1 MSQESR
7 ASTPFMSP
15 TASPPASPTASPPP
29 PADVTVLALTTAT
42 KDEQADDRYVSTDIQ
57 WHAQNPGFHIELKN
71 HAKEQW
77 PQSQYTPS
85 NEDRCNLGS
94 CQGCKSGSCLS
105 DNSKY
110 AAVLAKD
117 GIACLGCDQKRAC
130 CVREPCTAWAPH
142 PHLAQNW
149 KKAVYE
155 LNSSL
160 KKKYTAGQLVQ
171 IEGDEAW
178 FVYTN
183 TTLSTPS
190 RTHGGGGG
198 GGATH
203 ADEIDTGA
211 LASAIHQLNANMHKI
226 DKNVGVI
233 AQECR
238 TLTTQQQSFADQQK
252 SFAVQQQSLSDQQ
265 QSLSDQQQQQGR
277 TIASLCLQVEQQ
289 QKQCDDLKTDF
300 LSWKREEF
308 RIPPITPF
316 QKEPH
321 VDKKEGSR
329 SLTDDPI
336 DRLASVLQK
345 SLGETKPSVRLPQF
359 SLPRITLQGGEMD
372 AATYHLWKSKCTAL
386 FDEHSLPE
394 SLCVSMMQSEQT
406 LPPRYKQ
413 QITSA
418 ITIDGVWAILDTMF
432 APVASLKPRLL
443 RDLTSLPNAYTTE
456 EQIATHDQILV
467 KLNQIGQFFAGA
479 DIDIPQLTAVLATFA
494 GPENLASMPDTI
506 ARFESKHDTS
516 GRSYI
521 SLLRDHCQKRR
532 GDLYQVLTSL
542 DLYRSHQSTAH
553 NNITVEKETF
563 CEENSETFC
572 EENSDTEY

>member
-1 MSQESR
+1 MQI
-7 ASTPFMSP
+7 TG
-15 TASPPASPTASPPP
+15 
-29 PADVTVLALTTAT
+29 
-42 KDEQADDRYVSTDIQ
+42 DD
-57 WHAQNPGFHIELKN
+57 
-71 HAKEQW
+71 
-77 PQSQYTPS
+77 
-85 NEDRCNLGS
+85 
-94 CQGCKSGSCLS
+94 
-105 DNSKY
+105 
-110 AAVLAKD
+110 
-117 GIACLGCDQKRAC
+117 
-130 CVREPCTAWAPH
+130 
-142 PHLAQNW
+142 
-149 KKAVYE
+149 
-155 LNSSL
+155 
-160 KKKYTAGQLVQ
+160 
-171 IEGDEAW
+171 AW
-178 FVYTN
+178 FVYT
-183 TTLSTPS
+183 TTTQHTVSTPKAT
-190 RTHGGGGG
+190 RTH
-198 GGATH
+198 AN
-203 ADEIDTGA
+203 EIDKAA
-211 LASAIHQLNANMHKI
+211 LANAIQQLNANMHKI

-238 TLTTQQQSFADQQK
+238 TLITQQQSFADQQK
-252 SFAVQQQSLSDQQ
+252 SFVVQQ

-300 LSWKREEF
+300 LSWKREEL

-316 QKEPH
+316 QRELH

-329 SLTDDPI
+329 SLSDDPI

-359 SLPRITLQGGEMD
+359 SLPKITLQGGEMD

-467 KLNQIGQFFAGA
+467 TLNQIGQFFAGA